1 MKKYVIIYLESSGD
15 RYMIKYDK
23 DTEEYMRGLFRRMD
37 EKTRRLYA
45 ATEAMKLGHG
55 GIKYISEILGISPK
69 TIYNGKKDLE
79 ELKKTTI

>member
-1 MKKYVIIYLESSGD
+1 
-15 RYMIKYDK
+15 
-23 DTEEYMRGLFRRMD
+23 MD

-45 ATEAMKLGHG
+45 ATEAIKLGHG
-55 GIKYISEILGISPK
+55 GIKYISEILEISPK